1 MEVRR
6 PASSA
11 VTSSSRVVNTAPPRT
26 CRVTLRWRCTVLYYS
41 VLHITWMVTVSG
53 VGVARSPSTLQATPH
68 TSPRIRVEVSAPP
81 TAPCGGS
88 STECFSRYRGGFR
101 NY

>member
-26 CRVTLRWRCTVLYYS
+26 CRVTLRRRCTVLLYYS

-88 STECFSRYRGGFR
+88 STECFSRYRGVFR
-101 NY
+101 N